1 MWNWSVTSTAV
12 VFKETV
18 GPLRHIVLIFLLLS
32 PSLWVLSMEQAQCK
46 LHTSP
51 IYNPLHLSLLYI
63 MCCKCAWIHSL
74 SMCLAYHFALVVV
87 VIRSSLCLPLFIF
100 PLMSLLPT
108 VLSVSLLFPLFQK
121 LPQLKLHLVIC
132 PSAQPSLSKTASK
145 NTTGVQ
151 PGGAS
156 CHHRPPITSPRLH
169 GLPMTQRISHPEQ
182 PFNYWDK

>member
-87 VIRSSLCLPLFIF
+87 VIRSSLCLPLFYF
-100 PLMSLLPT
+100 SSNVPPT
-108 VLSVSLLFPLFQK
+108 YSIISF
-121 LPQLKLHLVIC
+121 
-132 PSAQPSLSKTASK
+132 PSLPSISKTPSTK
-145 NTTGVQ
+145 TTFGHLSLCPTFPFQ
-151 PGGAS
+151 N
-156 CHHRPPITSPRLH
+156 CIKKHHRSPTRGGILSPQTSHNQPKAPWITNDTENQSSWAAL
-169 GLPMTQRISHPEQ
+169 
-182 PFNYWDK
+182 